1 MYQSQKSNFYHHF
14 YSQFAVLI
22 KNPRENVTFEWYGIV
37 FRRWVLADSSK
48 SGMYLNLWK
57 RENITSNLLYHSNL
71 GYRKWHQ
78 SSRKWSKN
86 GKKIPENC
94 HFSTLWPQ
102 SHLGHYF
109 FQYFSLAKPSNWFLV
124 DKKRE
129 KMLSST
135 QRGGRG
141 EISIASDSTR
151 DRSSTAKVQS
161 AICVTCRY
169 LFVFILWR
177 KSLSKNIQILHFAR
191 AESSDHLHLLTCV
204 FSCPSEL
211 YFFIRLESDHF
222 LAWSVTN

>member
-14 YSQFAVLI
+14 YSQFVVLI

-37 FRRWVLADSSK
+37 FRRWALANSSK

-57 RENITSNLLYHSNL
+57 RENITSDLLYYSNL

-109 FQYFSLAKPSNWFLV
+109 FQYFNLEKPSNWFLV
-124 DKKRE
+124 DRKKRKKKFKIFQKIDE
-129 KMLSST
+129 IFQKNFLNPRHGSKMASRILLNGSSVLLWLNFWVPN
-135 QRGGRG
+135 
-141 EISIASDSTR
+141 IIW
-151 DRSSTAKVQS
+151 QS
-161 AICVTCRY
+161 
-169 LFVFILWR
+169 
-177 KSLSKNIQILHFAR
+177 
-191 AESSDHLHLLTCV
+191 
-204 FSCPSEL
+204 
-211 YFFIRLESDHF
+211 
-222 LAWSVTN
+222 

>member
-57 RENITSNLLYHSNL
+57 RENITSDLLYHSNL

-109 FQYFSLAKPSNWFLV
+109 FQYFSLEKPSNWLLV
-124 DKKRE
+124 DKK
-129 KMLSST
+129 KFKKNSKIFKKTMKFWKKKIWTL
-135 QRGGRG
+135 
-141 EISIASDSTR
+141 
-151 DRSSTAKVQS
+151 
-161 AICVTCRY
+161 VTGQKWLPEFCWMALVCCY
-169 LFVFILWR
+169 DLIFEY
-177 KSLSKNIQILHFAR
+177 Q
-191 AESSDHLHLLTCV
+191 T
-204 FSCPSEL
+204 
-211 YFFIRLESDHF
+211 
-222 LAWSVTN
+222 

>member
-57 RENITSNLLYHSNL
+57 QENITSDLLYHSNL

-109 FQYFSLAKPSNWFLV
+109 FQYFSLEKPSNWLLV
-124 DKKRE
+124 DKKKKE
-129 KMLSST
+129 KKNSKFFKKST
-135 QRGGRG
+135 KFWKK
-141 EISIASDSTR
+141 IFWTL
-151 DRSSTAKVQS
+151 
-161 AICVTCRY
+161 VTGQ
-169 LFVFILWR
+169 
-177 KSLSKNIQILHFAR
+177 K
-191 AESSDHLHLLTCV
+191 
-204 FSCPSEL
+204 
-211 YFFIRLESDHF
+211 RLPEPCWMALVCCFDLIF
-222 LAWSVTN
+222 E